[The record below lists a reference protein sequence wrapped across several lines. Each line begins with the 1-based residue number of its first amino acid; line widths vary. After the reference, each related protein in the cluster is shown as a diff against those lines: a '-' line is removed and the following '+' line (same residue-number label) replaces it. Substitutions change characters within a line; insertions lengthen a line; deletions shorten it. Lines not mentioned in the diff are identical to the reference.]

1 MKLSQLKFFCTVVEH
16 KTIAAA
22 ARELHCVPSNVTL
35 RLRELEESLGGELFF
50 RDKNRL
56 YVNPKGRLFYQQA
69 RDIVAQAERSKQLFA
84 GEHQHGLLNLGA
96 LDFSLVSHLPA
107 RIARLRRLQPHL
119 HINVLSRD
127 SLVLERM
134 LIDSDLDLA
143 ITDGPIEHP
152 LLASQKA
159 FDERLVL
166 LMPADAGEPDAA
178 TLAPLEFY
186 TFSRECSFRLKV
198 DHWLASRGLK
208 PRMTLEMES
217 YAAMAA
223 CVQAGCGVACV
234 PGSLLPLILPAPG
247 LKVVEM
253 GEEGVSDLYFVWR
266 RHQLSDEL
274 QTILAILARPRGAR
288 GAGFGGCAPRLGV
301 GGGGA
306 PPPPPRRGGGA

>member
-1 MKLSQLKFFCTVVEH
+1 MKLSQLRFFCALVEY

-35 RLRELEESLGGELFF
+35 RIRELEASLGGELFF

-69 RDIVAQAERSKQLFA
+69 RDIVEQADRSRQLFA
-84 GEHQHGLLNLGA
+84 GEQHQGLLNLGA

-107 RIARLRRLQPHL
+107 RIAQLRRRQPQLQ
-119 HINVLSRD
+119 INVLSRD

-134 LIDSDLDLA
+134 LIDSELDLA

-152 LLASQKA
+152 LLASSKA

-166 LMPADAGEPDAA
+166 LLPADVTRLDAA
-178 TLAPLEFY
+178 SLAGLEFY
-186 TFSRECSFRLKV
+186 TFSRECSFRLKI
-198 DHWLASRGLK
+198 DHWLASRKLK

-223 CVQAGCGVACV
+223 CVQAGCGVACI
-234 PGSLLPLILPAPG
+234 PGSLLPTVLPAPA

-266 RHQLSDEL
+266 RHQLSTEL
-274 QTILAILARPRGAR
+274 QTALEILARPA
-288 GAGFGGCAPRLGV
+288 
-301 GGGGA
+301 
-306 PPPPPRRGGGA
+306 

>member
-84 GEHQHGLLNLGA
+84 GEHQRGLLNLGA

-198 DHWLASRGLK
+198 DHWLASRGLR

-253 GEEGVSDLYFVWR
+253 GEEGLSDLYFVWR

-274 QTILAILARPRGAR
+274 QTILGILAHPA
-288 GAGFGGCAPRLGV
+288 
-301 GGGGA
+301 
-306 PPPPPRRGGGA
+306 

>member
-1 MKLSQLKFFCTVVEH
+1 M
-16 KTIAAA
+16 
-22 ARELHCVPSNVTL
+22 
-35 RLRELEESLGGELFF
+35 
-50 RDKNRL
+50 
-56 YVNPKGRLFYQQA
+56 
-69 RDIVAQAERSKQLFA
+69 
-84 GEHQHGLLNLGA
+84 
-96 LDFSLVSHLPA
+96 
-107 RIARLRRLQPHL
+107 
-119 HINVLSRD
+119 LSRD

-134 LIDSDLDLA
+134 LIDSALDLA

-159 FDERLVL
+159 FDERLVM
-166 LMPADAGEPDAA
+166 LMPADAGQPDAA
-178 TLAPLEFY
+178 TLAALEFY

-234 PGSLLPLILPAPG
+234 PGSLLPQILPAPG

-274 QTILAILARPRGAR
+274 QTILAILKRPA
-288 GAGFGGCAPRLGV
+288 
-301 GGGGA
+301 
-306 PPPPPRRGGGA
+306 

>member
-84 GEHQHGLLNLGA
+84 GEYQHGLLNLGA

-119 HINVLSRD
+119 QINVLSRD

-134 LIDSDLDLA
+134 LIDSTLDLA

-166 LMPADAGEPDAA
+166 LMPA
-178 TLAPLEFY
+178 
-186 TFSRECSFRLKV
+186 
-198 DHWLASRGLK
+198 
-208 PRMTLEMES
+208 
-217 YAAMAA
+217 
-223 CVQAGCGVACV
+223 
-234 PGSLLPLILPAPG
+234 PG
-247 LKVVEM
+247 LKVVDM

-266 RHQLSDEL
+266 RHQLSEEL
-274 QTILAILARPRGAR
+274 QTILEILARPA
-288 GAGFGGCAPRLGV
+288 
-301 GGGGA
+301 
-306 PPPPPRRGGGA
+306 

>member
-1 MKLSQLKFFCTVVEH
+1 MKLSQLKFFCALVEH

-22 ARELHCVPSNVTL
+22 ARALHCVPSNVTL
-35 RLRELEESLGGELFF
+35 RIRELEATLGGDLFF

-56 YVNPKGRLFYQQA
+56 YVNPRGRLFYQQA
-69 RDIVAQAERSKQLFA
+69 RDIVMQAERSRQLFV
-84 GEHQHGLLNLGA
+84 GEQPQGLLNLGA

-107 RIARLRRLQPHL
+107 RIAQLRRLQPQL
-119 HINVLSRD
+119 QVNVLSRD

-134 LIDSDLDLA
+134 LIDSELDLA

-166 LMPADAGEPDAA
+166 LMPAAVAQPDAA
-178 TLAPLEFY
+178 TLAELEFY

-198 DHWLASRGLK
+198 DHWLASRNLK

-217 YAAMAA
+217 YTAMAA
-223 CVQAGCGVACV
+223 CVKAGCGVACI
-234 PGSLLPLILPAPG
+234 PGSLLPLILPAPE

-266 RHQLSDEL
+266 RHQLSAEL
-274 QTILAILARPRGAR
+274 QTTLEILAHPA
-288 GAGFGGCAPRLGV
+288 
-301 GGGGA
+301 
-306 PPPPPRRGGGA
+306 

>member
-84 GEHQHGLLNLGA
+84 GEHQRGLLNLGA

-253 GEEGVSDLYFVWR
+253 GEEGLSDLYFVWR
-266 RHQLSDEL
+266 RHQLSDE
-274 QTILAILARPRGAR
+274 
-288 GAGFGGCAPRLGV
+288 
-301 GGGGA
+301 
-306 PPPPPRRGGGA
+306 

>member
-198 DHWLASRGLK
+198 DTGW
-208 PRMTLEMES
+208 PR
-217 YAAMAA
+217 
-223 CVQAGCGVACV
+223 AG
-234 PGSLLPLILPAPG
+234 
-247 LKVVEM
+247 
-253 GEEGVSDLYFVWR
+253 
-266 RHQLSDEL
+266 
-274 QTILAILARPRGAR
+274 
-288 GAGFGGCAPRLGV
+288 
-301 GGGGA
+301 
-306 PPPPPRRGGGA
+306 